1 MRTLALGLLSLGLL
15 SLSAFGQDLRPD
27 ISNAQVETRALSGS
41 LDSALRSKSPA
52 WFGYAVKTPP
62 ENGGACCWD
71 GNRGPGCGLEG
82 SFSGATP
89 STNRRVELEGSTTA
103 ALLFR
108 VQNDQVEKIQVFSL
122 RCPLDAGGLPFVWL
136 NGVSGSAS
144 LSFLKTLANN
154 GSSRV
159 QNGALFAISRH
170 EGQEAVD
177 QLIALA
183 KSDASSRNR
192 SQALFWLA
200 QRADKRAAATITDA
214 IENDP
219 DTKVKRQAV
228 FALSQLPKE
237 EGVPK
242 LIQIARTQKNPEVR
256 KQAFFWL
263 GQSNDPRAIAFFD
276 EVLKK

>member
-1 MRTLALGLLSLGLL
+1 MKTLALCLISLAAL
-15 SLSAFGQDLRPD
+15 GQDLHPD
-27 ISNAQVETRALSGS
+27 VSNARVESKTLSGS

-52 WFGYAVKTPP
+52 WFGYAIKTLPQ
-62 ENGGACCWD
+62 NGDTCCWG
-71 GNRGPGCGLEG
+71 GNQSSGCGLEG
-82 SFSGATP
+82 KFSGTAA

-122 RCPLDAGGLPFVWL
+122 HCPLDGGGLPFVWL

-144 LSFLKTLANN
+144 LSFLKTLATS
-154 GSSRV
+154 GSSHV
-159 QNGALFAISRH
+159 QNGALFAMSRH
-170 EGQEAVD
+170 DGREAVD
-177 QLIALA
+177 LLIALA

-228 FALSQLPKE
+228 FALSQLSKD

-242 LIQIARTQKNPEVR
+242 LIQIARTQKNPQVR

-263 GQSNDPRAIAFFD
+263 GQSHDPRAIAFFE
-276 EVLKK
+276 EVLNK